1 MTERESERRLRDSIN
16 QIADQLCQAID
27 GQYDFHVGSATEDLD
42 IQKLSVLS
50 NFVLESV
57 RRNIRELEQTRDQLE
72 QRVAERTRRLDLIIQ
87 GANDGVW
94 EWDLEQDLLKVSERW
109 LSMAGCQDLGA
120 EFAPI
125 HWLMRIH
132 EQDRGR
138 FTSEMLRHANG
149 LSSRF
154 SCEYRLED
162 GRGGFRWMVARG
174 ICDFDPATGQ
184 PRLMAGTQSD
194 ITEQKFMDTA
204 TGLPNADYLE
214 VVLDQRLAHGAGEA
228 GLLVVVISNLALVRD
243 SLRGREERLLAREIR
258 QRLDRCI
265 RPGELVALLGDNSP
279 ALLVREHT
287 EAGLQTLAQR
297 ILQQFDEPLMLED
310 RRIWLSLVLGIV
322 PGGEGSF
329 TNAADMLQAT
339 RTILRRARN
348 SATGSL
354 LVYHDEMRQRN
365 RERLDAEQ
373 TLRNALRHGWVE
385 PFLQPLVDLQQGVVT
400 GFEALCRIRHPE
412 LGLISPSVFIPVAE
426 ETGLIRHLSADM
438 LARTLPLLV
447 DPRLLERYGNDFTIS
462 INLSPV
468 QMHDPGLARE
478 LLKALETAGVGAGR
492 LKVEL
497 TETAV
502 MADPGIA
509 VAVMKELRRSGVA
522 VVLDDFG
529 AGYSSLGYIRDL
541 PLDQLKIDRS
551 LVSGL
556 DRDEEKRA
564 ILDMI
569 LTLCDRLRLSVAV
582 EGIETELELACL
594 LGMGA
599 HIGQGFLFSRP
610 LPASELLARVPRSG
624 LLDLTG

>member
-1 MTERESERRLRDSIN
+1 MSGPASERRLRDSIN

-27 GQYDFHVGSATEDLD
+27 GQYDFHVGTATDDLD

-94 EWDLEQDLLKVSERW
+94 EWDLERDLLKVSERW
-109 LSMAGCQDLGA
+109 LSMGGCQPLGS
-120 EFAPI
+120 EFAPV

-174 ICDFDPATGQ
+174 ICDFDPGTGR

-214 VVLDQRLAHGAGEA
+214 VVLDQRLARGAGE
-228 GLLVVVISNLALVRD
+228 
-243 SLRGREERLLAREIR
+243 
-258 QRLDRCI
+258 
-265 RPGELVALLGDNSP
+265 
-279 ALLVREHT
+279 
-287 EAGLQTLAQR
+287 
-297 ILQQFDEPLMLED
+297 
-310 RRIWLSLVLGIV
+310 
-322 PGGEGSF
+322 
-329 TNAADMLQAT
+329 
-339 RTILRRARN
+339 
-348 SATGSL
+348 
-354 LVYHDEMRQRN
+354 
-365 RERLDAEQ
+365 
-373 TLRNALRHGWVE
+373 
-385 PFLQPLVDLQQGVVT
+385 
-400 GFEALCRIRHPE
+400 
-412 LGLISPSVFIPVAE
+412 
-426 ETGLIRHLSADM
+426 
-438 LARTLPLLV
+438 
-447 DPRLLERYGNDFTIS
+447 DFTIS

-468 QMHDPGLARE
+468 QMHDPALARE
-478 LLKALETAGVGAGR
+478 LLEALSAAGVGPGR

-509 VAVMKELRRSGVA
+509 VAVMKELRRAGVA

-556 DRDEEKRA
+556 DQDEEKRA

-569 LTLCDRLRLSVAV
+569 LTLCDRLHLSVVV

-599 HIGQGFLFSRP
+599 HIGQGFLFSKP
-610 LPASELLARVPRSG
+610 LPASELLLRVPRSG
-624 LLDLTG
+624 LLSLTG